1 MANTFKNANQIC
13 TVSLTDVYTCNAT
26 SAVVL
31 LAQATNVTNRADVF
45 TLVWT
50 DSSNGNAVT
59 HLTSQT
65 PIPAQQSV
73 GCLTGKLVLENGDK
87 LRAQCGTFQAVELS
101 VSILEIS

>member
-1 MANTFKNANQIC
+1 MANTFKNAYQIC
-13 TVSLTDVYTCNAT
+13 NVSLTDVYTCNAT

-50 DSSNGNAVT
+50 DASNGNAVT
-59 HLTSQT
+59 HLTYQT
-65 PIPAQQSV
+65 PIPGQQSI

-87 LRAQCGTFQAVELS
+87 LRAQCGVFQAIEFAVS
-101 VSILEIS
+101 VLEIS